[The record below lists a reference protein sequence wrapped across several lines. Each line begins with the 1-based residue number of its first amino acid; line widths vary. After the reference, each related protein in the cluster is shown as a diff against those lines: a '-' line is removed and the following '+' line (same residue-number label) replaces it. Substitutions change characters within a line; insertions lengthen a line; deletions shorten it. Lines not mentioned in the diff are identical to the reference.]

1 MDSLLTPEM
10 TALTHALGE
19 LVKADPRND
28 AIRHAIEDYERDEE
42 LNALIA
48 EYNAQQT
55 MLSDAVRS
63 GEDLGEDFGK
73 TVRDIIGEE
82 NADHMVITRMMRG
95 KEVFFPDLN
104 LPLQEGDKL
113 LIVTDVQHKDKVRI
127 IFGESYPVDMNEWR
141 PTGTKLVARV
151 LSVTKSSITGKS
163 LR

>member
-73 TVRDIIGEE
+73 TVRERIDALYDE
-82 NADHMVITRMMRG
+82 ITA
-95 KEVFFPDLN
+95 N
-104 LPLQEGDKL
+104 
-113 LIVTDVQHKDKVRI
+113 
-127 IFGESYPVDMNEWR
+127 PVYAAYIRAKQAFDALTNGIMNE
-141 PTGTKLVARV
+141 LQYA
-151 LSVTKSSITGKS
+151 ITGERPCS
-163 LR
+163 HDCSHCAGCH

>member
-55 MLSDAVRS
+55 LLSDAVRS

-73 TVRDIIGEE
+73 TVRERIDALYDE
-82 NADHMVITRMMRG
+82 ITA
-95 KEVFFPDLN
+95 N
-104 LPLQEGDKL
+104 
-113 LIVTDVQHKDKVRI
+113 
-127 IFGESYPVDMNEWR
+127 PVYAEYIRAKQAFDALTNGIMNELQYASTGER
-141 PTGTKLVARV
+141 PCNHDCSNCAGCH
-151 LSVTKSSITGKS
+151 
-163 LR
+163 